1 MMKRDNYH
9 TKQKYL
15 VFEVIKNKKSEFTVK
30 ELYDDVH
37 HEIGLTTIYR
47 LVDKLVNDGRLNKYI
62 GNDNVT
68 YYQYLEEC
76 HEENHFYLKCD
87 NCGGLIHVDCDCVKE
102 LSLHIVSYHHF
113 KPTKDKFII
122 HGICDECRKGEV
134 L

>member
-1 MMKRDNYH
+1 MKRDIYH
-9 TKQKYL
+9 TKQKDL
-15 VFEVIKNKKSEFTVK
+15 VFDVIKKKKHEFTVK

-37 HEIGLTTIYR
+37 QEIGLTTIYR

-87 NCGGLIHVDCDCVKE
+87 HCGGLIHVDCDCVME

-113 KPTKDKFII
+113 RPTKDNFII
-122 HGICDECRKGEV
+122 HGICDECRKGEI